1 MFFIITTSSNRQI
14 SLVSLDDASAL
25 LRQGYALKKMAQ
37 WTYYKQYAFASHMY

>member
-37 WTYYKQYAFASHMY
+37 WTYKQYAFASHMY